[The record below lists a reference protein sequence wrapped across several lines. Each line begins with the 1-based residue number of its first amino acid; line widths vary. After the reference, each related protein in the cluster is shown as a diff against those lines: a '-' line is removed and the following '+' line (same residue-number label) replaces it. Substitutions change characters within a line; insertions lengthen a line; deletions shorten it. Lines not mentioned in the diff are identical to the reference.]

1 MSNVKKIKIRSI
13 FIIYN
18 ILYLFI
24 YLFIYFR
31 RRAKTANDEDETGAK
46 KLITLSVI

>member
-31 RRAKTANDEDETGAK
+31 RSARTANDEDK
-46 KLITLSVI
+46 IHITRNIVVIN